1 MDDARDDLEPTPP
14 GAGAPPEVTASDERE
29 VGDASP
35 EDAVACDEPIE
46 PDEPAEPEEP
56 SSSED
61 DEVAPDK
68 AAASDEAAAPQE
80 AAEAPPA
87 PEGMDLDEGDLS
99 LVVEALLFATTSPL
113 SINRIVGILDNRHD
127 AGAVRRAIDD
137 LKDRY
142 NREGHAFAIEEIAGG
157 CQIFT
162 RPDYYPWVRR
172 MLRSKKEI
180 KLSRAALETLA
191 IVAYKQ
197 PIIRSEIDDIRGVNV
212 GPMLRNLMDMNLVK
226 VVGRSEQLGRPMQYG
241 TTQFFLEHFGLKNIK
256 DLPDVRELERPE

>member
-1 MDDARDDLEPTPP
+1 MDSARDDLEQTSPEAPP
-14 GAGAPPEVTASDERE
+14 PDEADAPADAQIGAGTDDDAEAIPPD
-29 VGDASP
+29 
-35 EDAVACDEPIE
+35 DEPT
-46 PDEPAEPEEP
+46 
-56 SSSED
+56 
-61 DEVAPDK
+61 
-68 AAASDEAAAPQE
+68 DEAPASQE

-99 LVVEALLFATTSPL
+99 LVVEALLFATTSSL

-127 AGAVRRAIDD
+127 PAAVRRAIDD

-142 NREGHAFAIEEIAGG
+142 GREGHAFAIEEIAGG

-191 IVAYKQ
+191 IAAYRQ
-197 PIIRSEIDDIRGVNV
+197 PVIRSEIDDIRGVNV

-226 VVGRSEQLGRPMQYG
+226 VVGRSDQLGRPMQYG